1 MSDDFSI
8 RKLQVQDLDALYR
21 IREIAFLD
29 NISRTSPEAQAQ
41 HEAMLPYRYGRFHGD
56 ELLSSACWY
65 PFSAYIGGE
74 SQTIGALAS
83 VVSAVTAR
91 NHGHVRA
98 LLYHGLEML
107 HADGVGWS
115 LEYPFDTRYYRKYG
129 WETVSNGLFF
139 EVPIARFARFS
150 RPGEVERFD
159 ALDAP
164 EMARLKRIHKS
175 WASRY
180 NFTLTRDERV
190 RQDWHYTLKGTP
202 WEPVAG
208 SPFIFA
214 TQSAYLVV
222 IFDDSGLS
230 TKLSVTDYAFE
241 SPQGREEIFGFINNF
256 AGQVDSV
263 RLQLPADD
271 PLIMEWSNFAVAH
284 PHPLHARIVDAA
296 AALSGWESR
305 AVVDLRVGISDNF
318 CPWNDAVFQVETRAG
333 KTHATRVDAPAQVE
347 LDVRALAQLLSGS
360 LTVSAAQR
368 FGLIRG
374 EAGAIETIAAINPN
388 PAFLGIADYF

>member
-1 MSDDFSI
+1 MPPEKSGSASQIPKTKSYAAPNIRSPNGHPREIKMSDDFSI
-8 RKLQVQDLDALYR
+8 RKLQVKDLGALYR

-41 HEAMLPYRYGRFHGD
+41 HEAMLPYRYGRFRGE

-74 SQTIGALAS
+74 PQTIGALAS

-91 NHGHVRA
+91 NQGHVRA

-115 LEYPFDTRYYRKYG
+115 LEYPFDTRYYHKYG

-150 RPGEVERFD
+150 RPGDIERFD
-159 ALDAP
+159 ALDAT

-190 RQDWHYTLKGTP
+190 REDWQYSINGTP
-202 WEPVAG
+202 WEPIKN
-208 SPFIFA
+208 PTFIFA
-214 TQSAYLVV
+214 TKSAYLAV
-222 IFDDSGLS
+222 IFKES
-230 TKLSVTDYAFE
+230 TPLPQLVVTDYAYE
-241 SPQGREEIFGFINNF
+241 TPQGREEIFGFINNF

-271 PLIMEWSNFAVAH
+271 PLTMEWSNFAVAH

-305 AVVDLRVGISDNF
+305 A
-318 CPWNDAVFQVETRAG
+318 
-333 KTHATRVDAPAQVE
+333 
-347 LDVRALAQLLSGS
+347 
-360 LTVSAAQR
+360 
-368 FGLIRG
+368 
-374 EAGAIETIAAINPN
+374 
-388 PAFLGIADYF
+388 